1 MAKNILIFSD
11 GTGQAGGL
19 APDEERSN
27 VYKLFTATRSDQQN
41 GISPQDQ
48 VAFYDP
54 GLGSPADGAEFK
66 IGVFRKIYNMLA
78 GMTGLGITRN
88 IEDCYCAILRLWRP
102 GDRVWLI
109 GFSRGAYTVRAVAGV
124 LGLVGIPTEMP
135 DGTPLRRDDTNLRAI
150 AADAVAV
157 YKYGNVKRRNASAAV
172 VAAIDAERKRRADE
186 FHRDYETAPGDPH
199 FIGVF
204 DTVASIGIS
213 TRAVRAAIPIGGVFC
228 VLFALAGWLVRWICG
243 GPATAPIAANLL
255 QGALFTAAILAGV
268 LAVCSAV
275 LGFRQSVGGAGLLSG
290 MQLAFKDRVLGSGV
304 AHARHAISID
314 ENRFDFQLVP
324 WEEFTDT
331 DLAEEPGKP
340 ARLKQVWF
348 AGVHSDVG
356 GSYPDNEAGLS
367 DTALGWLLGEMAS
380 IPGAPSVN
388 TARLTIFPDHA
399 GPQHDERKSARDGI
413 VGAVP
418 LGLGRL
424 IPERLKT
431 LMTWAKKERN
441 CVLLSAT
448 GPVAAVLHPSVLARF
463 GEKAVP
469 IYWRDYPYLPPPF
482 AHHPDVAVFYPA
494 GWQPPGAT
502 RTATRPSPVARLIDT
517 TKRIFT
523 RG

>member
-19 APDEERSN
+19 LPDEERSN
-27 VYKLFTATRSDQQN
+27 VYKLFAATRSDQQN
-41 GISPQDQ
+41 GISPKDQ

-54 GLGSPADGAEFK
+54 GLGSSADGAEFK
-66 IGVFRKIYNMLA
+66 VGVFRKIYNVLA
-78 GMTGLGITRN
+78 GATGLGITRN

-102 GDRVWLI
+102 GDRIWLI

-157 YKYGNVKRRNASAAV
+157 YKYGNVRRRKSGV
-172 VAAIDAERKRRADE
+172 DVAAIDAERERRADA
-186 FHRDYETAPGDPH
+186 FRDDYEAAPGSPH

-204 DTVASIGIS
+204 DTVGSIGLS
-213 TRAVRAAIPIGGVFC
+213 TRAVRAAIPIGGALA
-228 VLFALAGWLVRWICG
+228 VLLALAGWLVRWICG
-243 GPATAPIAANLL
+243 GPATAPIVGRVL
-255 QGALFTAAILAGV
+255 QGALFTGAIVAAVVFVAAVVIWLNQKAGR
-268 LAVCSAV
+268 A
-275 LGFRQSVGGAGLLSG
+275 GFLSG

-324 WEEFTDT
+324 WEEFTAD
-331 DLAEEPGKP
+331 DLAEAEGKP

-367 DTALGWLLGEMAS
+367 DTALRWMLDEMARL
-380 IPGAPSVN
+380 PGAPVVN
-388 TARLTIFPDHA
+388 AARLAIFPDHA
-399 GPQHDERKSARDGI
+399 GPQHDERKSARDDL
-413 VGAVP
+413 VGAIP

-424 IPERLKT
+424 IPARWQMG
-431 LMTWAKKERN
+431 MTWAKMERN

-448 GPVAAVLHPSVLARF
+448 GPEAAVLHPSVLARF
-463 GEKAVP
+463 REKAVP
-469 IYWRDYPYLPPPF
+469 VYWRDYPYLPPPLV
-482 AHHPDVAVFYPA
+482 HHPDVAELYPA
-494 GWQPPGAT
+494 GWQPPEAK
-502 RTATRPSPVARLIDT
+502 RAATRPSPIARLIDT
-517 TKRIFT
+517 WKRIFT